1 MRDDV
6 LKAKKGLEQFQLFLA
21 YTDKI
26 VGWGVIFPGKLSTD
40 VYEENDSYYIYTYV
54 QTIYQRQGIGKAL
67 LTKASDWAQQE
78 GVMAEVFAWNAKSE
92 EFFSSCQDRAGLP
105 IEIVIEYV

>member
-6 LKAKKGLEQFQLFLA
+6 LKATAGLEQFQLFLA
-21 YTDKI
+21 CVEKI
-26 VGWGVIFPGKLSTD
+26 IGWCVIFPGKLSTD

-54 QTIYQRQGIGKAL
+54 QTAYQRQGVGKAL
-67 LTKASDWAQQE
+67 LTEASAWAQKE
-78 GVMAEVFAWNAKSE
+78 GVTAEVFAWNTKSE